1 MEQANNIQQINQETD
16 TLIHKRLTE
25 KPTVSNVPS
34 ISSSAMLVQL
44 NVSTWTARKK
54 DKEVSKKVARDNG
67 ASDRAGNY
75 NKNLLAGCTELDD
88 LKKFVGNARNTHYA
102 MTLPWSDMG
111 LRLIPTSSYFDYQ
124 TEMTRLEQEFWKL
137 YDAFEDAYQWR
148 IANAIQQAQE
158 LGAMFN
164 HDDYPSVESLSR
176 KFGWTLSTQ
185 PLPDAGDFRLD
196 IPNEQQEI
204 IKQQYEDFYS
214 SSISSAVNDL
224 WNRLRTNLETITRQ
238 LAPKD
243 EVDAKGNQKYN
254 KLYESVFDTSLDLIA
269 MLRDFN
275 LTGDTQMTAI
285 ANQLEDALY
294 GVSPDM
300 LKNNETARLNKQ
312 REVQTIL
319 DNLPSLDL

>member
-1 MEQANNIQQINQETD
+1 MEQANNIQQ
-16 TLIHKRLTE
+16 LTAT
-25 KPTVSNVPS
+25 PTVNAPS

-54 DKEVSKKVARDNG
+54 DKAVTKKVARDNG
-67 ASDRAGNY
+67 ASDKAGNY

-111 LRLIPTSSYFDYQ
+111 LRLIPTASYFDYQ

-164 HDDYPSVESLSR
+164 HDDYPSVEGLSR
-176 KFGWTLSTQ
+176 KFGWNLSTQ

-196 IPNEQQEI
+196 MPNEQQEI
-204 IKQQYEDFYS
+204 IRQQYEDFYT
-214 SSISSAVNDL
+214 SSISSAVGDL

-243 EVDAKGNQKYN
+243 EVDSKGNQKYN

-300 LKNNETARLNKQ
+300 LKHNESARLDKQ
-312 REVQTIL
+312 REVQAIL